1 MAEKLYEIGQPADK
15 AYLLRSG
22 EVEYWVT
29 KDDYILFEAQNII
42 IGASE
47 LLIAMSRKEVIS
59 RHMTLIKK
67 GDAVINPIKA
77 EKLASIITT
86 YTIGFSVARHI
97 AETITKLHGI
107 LSNKMNKLHE
117 SERISRDVTKAYV
130 EIMNLLEQ
138 ESLNQHFPWLF
149 SLLEKGKK
157 SGAYNF
163 GLSFISKKEETSVD
177 VDSAG
182 LIKYKRIYPKGSIIC
197 KQGDKADDMFI
208 LMDGKIEVRINN
220 NPIDIISRKGT
231 IIGEMGLILQKA
243 RTATLRALDD
253 THMVKIGSGDMASVF
268 KNDTQTFFDMMT
280 ALAFREYDNCEKIRE
295 YSDMVELVTAG
306 HGDTMEG
313 QLVEYSEELS
323 KLMSDIAKYSEEN
336 PKMDWLQ
343 SINEL
348 SSKKIT
354 NLLLDASKVRGDAV
368 NQDDTDSQPEKEK
381 IYRPVRDTTMPE
393 IDWY

>member
-138 ESLNQHFPWLF
+138 DSLNQHFP
-149 SLLEKGKK
+149 
-157 SGAYNF
+157 
-163 GLSFISKKEETSVD
+163 
-177 VDSAG
+177 
-182 LIKYKRIYPKGSIIC
+182 
-197 KQGDKADDMFI
+197 
-208 LMDGKIEVRINN
+208 
-220 NPIDIISRKGT
+220 
-231 IIGEMGLILQKA
+231 
-243 RTATLRALDD
+243 
-253 THMVKIGSGDMASVF
+253 
-268 KNDTQTFFDMMT
+268 
-280 ALAFREYDNCEKIRE
+280 
-295 YSDMVELVTAG
+295 
-306 HGDTMEG
+306 
-313 QLVEYSEELS
+313 
-323 KLMSDIAKYSEEN
+323 
-336 PKMDWLQ
+336 
-343 SINEL
+343 
-348 SSKKIT
+348 
-354 NLLLDASKVRGDAV
+354 
-368 NQDDTDSQPEKEK
+368 
-381 IYRPVRDTTMPE
+381 
-393 IDWY
+393 